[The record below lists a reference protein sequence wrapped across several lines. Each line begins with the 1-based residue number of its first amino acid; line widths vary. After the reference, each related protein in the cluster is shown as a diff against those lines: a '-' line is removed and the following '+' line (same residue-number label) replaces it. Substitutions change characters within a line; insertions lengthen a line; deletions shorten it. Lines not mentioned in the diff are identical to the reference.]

1 MKRLSWILVVWFAVF
16 GIKANASAPLDQNR
30 QEACYRV
37 FNNLVAAYGRMQPS
51 QPELKIDPYS
61 NDPASTFPGG
71 QIVISQKTVDVCFS
85 LGADSLNA
93 LAFILAH
100 ELAHHYNHH
109 LWASNYGTA
118 FASLNWGKHIDSLEA
133 AATFRGYYETQ
144 ADEFGFFYSYVAGY
158 NVGGLAN
165 KVYNGIYK
173 AFNLKPELPGYPALD
188 QRIKAA
194 EVAQEEVKNLIPVF
208 ETGKFVSILANGET
222 GAYRKYLLKKS
233 IECFEYIINQKF
245 ASREMYHNLGVNYL
259 LLAIGLEDEKDN
271 PYLYPVVLDEQS
283 RLYDEGGVAS
293 SGDKGKGYAEADKLK
308 NEYLNQAE
316 YYFREALLLDKNYT
330 LAYLNLANVYAL
342 MGQPEDAY
350 YNADKA
356 LEAAQK
362 EARPEMIA
370 HVYDIM
376 GITAAKEGKLD
387 QAKDYFNQ
395 ALNNGSKI
403 ASQNKQ
409 AMLGGPLKGL
419 TSTDF
424 NMPTFG
430 AKETLAGES
439 LRQWYGKFSQ
449 LNNKSFYR
457 FNERSTLYHVLF
469 DQGDFFIVDCGDLH
483 DCPYSD
489 LVFFQFNEAYSE
501 PSARGINKGD
511 KLEEVVAKYGSQYTR
526 FSTSIRSYALFKS
539 ANIIFRLDD
548 QDRVTGWAIYYYI

>member
-1 MKRLSWILVVWFAVF
+1 MRRLSWILVVWFVVI
-16 GIKANASAPLDQNR
+16 GLETNASAPLAQNR

-37 FNNLVAAYGRMQPS
+37 FKNLVAAYGRMQPS

-71 QIVISQKTVDVCFS
+71 QIVISQKTLDLCFG

-133 AATFRGYYETQ
+133 AETFRGYYETQ

-158 NVGGLAN
+158 DVSDIAN
-165 KVYNGIYK
+165 EVYNHIYQEFHLP
-173 AFNLKPELPGYPALD
+173 AELPGYPSLS

-194 EVAQEEVKNLIPVF
+194 ELAQEEVKKLIPVF

-222 GAYRKYLLKKS
+222 GNYRKYLLKKS

-245 ASREMYHNLGVNYL
+245 ASREMYHNLGINYL
-259 LLAIGLEDEKDN
+259 LLALGLEDEKDN
-271 PYLYPVVLDEQS
+271 SYLYPVVLDEQS
-283 RLYDEGGVAS
+283 RLYDEGGVTS
-293 SGDKGKGYAEADKLK
+293 SGDKGAGFGEAKLK
-308 NEYLNQAE
+308 DEYLNKAE

-330 LAYLNLANVYAL
+330 LAYLNLANVFSL
-342 MGQPEDAY
+342 MRQPEDAY
-350 YNADKA
+350 YNANKA
-356 LEAAQK
+356 MEASQK
-362 EARPEMIA
+362 DGRTEMAA
-370 HVYDIM
+370 HIYDIM
-376 GITAAKEGKLD
+376 AITAAKEGKLD
-387 QAKDYFNQ
+387 IAKDYFNQ
-395 ALNNGSKI
+395 ALTHGSKI
-403 ASQNKQ
+403 ADQNKQ
-409 AMLGGPLKGL
+409 VMLGGSLKGL
-419 TSTDF
+419 ASTDF

-469 DQGDFFIVDCGDLH
+469 DQGDFFIVDCGDLR

-489 LVFFQFNEAYSE
+489 LVFFQFNDTYNQ

-511 KLEEVVAKYGSQYTR
+511 KLEEVVGKYGSQYTR

-548 QDRVTGWAIYYYI
+548 EDRVTGWAIYYYI